1 MITALLAPFPRNHS
15 FLMPDYISAQSPHQA
30 KSEIRINEILNKPRP
45 NKFKLGKSKTSNPIW
60 TRLQFVLRRSFEF
73 VSVRGAAFV
82 LRIFFRFGSALQLA
96 LRLTFHPS
104 PRMERQ
110 RERKSAALPNF
121 TVQPNL
127 SAMQFD
133 KLLGQ
138 G

>member
-15 FLMPDYISAQSPHQA
+15 FLIPDYISAQSPHQA

-104 PRMERQ
+104 PGMNRQ
-110 RERKSAALPNF
+110 RERERAAFPNF
-121 TVQPNL
+121 ALNPDL
-127 SAMQFD
+127 SPM
-133 KLLGQ
+133 KLDEF
-138 G
+138 